1 MKYDREGPFIVGFGH
16 RRRVGKDTLA
26 DLVRKHLAM
35 NSDLRAERVSFARR
49 LKQTAYKLFLYAGL
63 QDPDFYDVHPERR
76 EVPLPEIGKSPRD
89 LWIEMGNRLRD
100 VDPDIWIR
108 NALDDPPR
116 PEADVVLV
124 SDVRYPNEAAYI
136 RKRLGLL
143 VKVVRPGVSD
153 SDDIADSALAGLPD
167 GKWDKVVVNDG
178 GLDALD
184 REAGYLAGLIP
195 AKAKARKRQANGE

>member
-1 MKYDREGPFIVGFGH
+1 MKYDREGLFIVGFGH

-35 NSDLRAERVSFARR
+35 NSDLHAERVSFARR
-49 LKQTAYKLFLYAGL
+49 LKQTAYKLFRYAGL
-63 QDPDFYDVHPERR
+63 QDPDWYDAHPEMR
-76 EVPLPEIGKSPRD
+76 EIPLPEIGKSPRD

-143 VKVVRPGVSD
+143 VKVVRPGVPD
-153 SDDIADSALAGLPD
+153 SDDIADSALAEMPD
-167 GKWDKVVVNDG
+167 DEWDEVIVNDSDLKSLG
-178 GLDALD
+178 
-184 REAGYLAGLIP
+184 RRAGYLAQRIIN
-195 AKAKARKRQANGE
+195 R